1 MTRERRGRSE
11 RPDRP
16 VRRDVQRSP
25 RPGAAAGA
33 RATASDRTSSRRRT
47 STVTDPGTR
56 RTRESASAARKS
68 AVAETPRRPWYR
80 RPAVMGAVGVVVVVA
95 LGLVAWFTPL
105 LSVRKTDVAGAA
117 SISEEQIRQV
127 LAVPQGQPLL
137 RVDTEGAAQRVA
149 AIPKVASARV
159 QRVYP
164 STIRVTVTER
174 VPVVFVDS
182 PGGTHL
188 LDAEAVDYEI
198 APPPPGV
205 PRLVTGSPGWGDP
218 STEAAIEVLE
228 SMPPQLRGQV
238 GQVAAKSISDISVT
252 LLDGRIVV
260 WGGTEKSER
269 KAAVT
274 LPLLTQPGQT
284 YDVSSPDLPTV
295 R

>member
-33 RATASDRTSSRRRT
+33 RATASDRASSRRRT

-68 AVAETPRRPWYR
+68 AAAETPRLPWYR
-80 RPAVMGAVGVVVVVA
+80 RQAVMGAVGVVVVVA

-105 LSVRKTDVAGAA
+105 LSVRKTDVAGAT

-205 PRLVTGSPGWGDP
+205 PRLVTASPGWGDP

>member
-25 RPGAAAGA
+25 RPGREAGA

-68 AVAETPRRPWYR
+68 AAAETPQRPWYR
-80 RPAVMGAVGVVVVVA
+80 RPAVMGVVGVVVVVA

-105 LSVRKTDVAGAA
+105 LSVRETDVAGAT
-117 SISEEQIRQV
+117 SVSEEQIRQV

-174 VPVVFVDS
+174 VPVVFIDN

-188 LDAEAVDYEI
+188 LDVEAVDYEI

-205 PRLVTGSPGWGDP
+205 PRLVTETPGWGDP
-218 STEAAIEVLE
+218 STEAAIDVLE

-238 GQVAAKSISDISVT
+238 GQIVAKSISDIAVT
-252 LLDGRIVV
+252 LLDGRTVV

>member
-16 VRRDVQRSP
+16 VRRDAARSP
-25 RPGAAAGA
+25 RPGASGA
-33 RATASDRTSSRRRT
+33 RATAGEGTSARRRGAT
-47 STVTDPGTR
+47 ATDPGPR

-68 AVAETPRRPWYR
+68 AAVQTPRRPWYR

-105 LSVRKTDVAGAA
+105 LSVRQTDVAGAT
-117 SISEEQIRQV
+117 SISEEQIRQA

-137 RVDTEGAAQRVA
+137 RVDTEGAALRVA

-205 PRLVTGSPGWGDP
+205 PRLVTEKPGWGDP

-238 GQVAAKSISDISVT
+238 GQVGAKSISDIAVT
-252 LLDGRIVV
+252 LLDGRVVV

>member
-1 MTRERRGRSE
+1 MTGLI
-11 RPDRP
+11 
-16 VRRDVQRSP
+16 
-25 RPGAAAGA
+25 
-33 RATASDRTSSRRRT
+33 
-47 STVTDPGTR
+47 
-56 RTRESASAARKS
+56 
-68 AVAETPRRPWYR
+68 
-80 RPAVMGAVGVVVVVA
+80 GVVVVVG

-105 LSVRKTDVAGAA
+105 LSVRSTDVAGATT
-117 SISEEQIRQV
+117 IPEEQIRQV

-137 RVDTEGAAQRVA
+137 RVDTGSAAQRVA

-159 QRVYP
+159 QRMYP

-174 VPVVFVDS
+174 LPVVFVDT
-182 PGGTHL
+182 PDGTHL

-205 PRLVTGSPGWGDP
+205 PRLVTETPGWGDP
-218 STEAAIEVLE
+218 CTEAALDVLE

-238 GQVAAKSISDISVT
+238 GQVAAESISDISVT
-252 LLDGRIVV
+252 LLDGRVVV

>member
-16 VRRDVQRSP
+16 VRRDAQRSP
-25 RPGAAAGA
+25 RPGASDS
-33 RATASDRTSSRRRT
+33 RATAGDRTSSPRRT

-68 AVAETPRRPWYR
+68 AAVETPRRPWYR
-80 RPAVMGAVGVVVVVA
+80 RPAVMGVVGVVVVVA

-105 LSVRKTDVAGAA
+105 LSVRETDVAGAT

-188 LDAEAVDYEI
+188 FDAKAVDYEI

-205 PRLVTGSPGWGDP
+205 PRLVTETPGWGDP

>member
-1 MTRERRGRSE
+1 M
-11 RPDRP
+11 
-16 VRRDVQRSP
+16 
-25 RPGAAAGA
+25 
-33 RATASDRTSSRRRT
+33 
-47 STVTDPGTR
+47 
-56 RTRESASAARKS
+56 
-68 AVAETPRRPWYR
+68 
-80 RPAVMGAVGVVVVVA
+80 MGVVGVVVVVA

-105 LSVRKTDVAGAA
+105 LSVRETDVAGAT

-149 AIPKVASARV
+149 AIPKVATARV

-205 PRLVTGSPGWGDP
+205 PRLVTETPGWGDP

-238 GQVAAKSISDISVT
+238 GRVAAKSISDISVT
-252 LLDGRIVV
+252 LLDGRTVV

>member
-16 VRRDVQRSP
+16 VRRDVQSSP
-25 RPGAAAGA
+25 RPGRAAGA

-68 AVAETPRRPWYR
+68 AAAETPRRPWYR
-80 RPAVMGAVGVVVVVA
+80 RPAVMGVVGVVVVVA

-105 LSVRKTDVAGAA
+105 LSVRETDVAGAT

-188 LDAEAVDYEI
+188 LDVEAVDYEI

-205 PRLVTGSPGWGDP
+205 PRLVTESPGWGDP
-218 STEAAIEVLE
+218 STAAAIEVLE

>member
-1 MTRERRGRSE
+1 
-11 RPDRP
+11 
-16 VRRDVQRSP
+16 
-25 RPGAAAGA
+25 
-33 RATASDRTSSRRRT
+33 
-47 STVTDPGTR
+47 
-56 RTRESASAARKS
+56 
-68 AVAETPRRPWYR
+68 
-80 RPAVMGAVGVVVVVA
+80 MGVVGVVVVVA

-105 LSVRKTDVAGAA
+105 LSVRETDVAGAT

-188 LDAEAVDYEI
+188 LDVEAVDYEI
-198 APPPPGV
+198 APPPPAV
-205 PRLVTGSPGWGDP
+205 PRLVTETPGWGDP

-252 LLDGRIVV
+252 LLDGRTVV

>member
-16 VRRDVQRSP
+16 VRRDVQSSP
-25 RPGAAAGA
+25 RPGRAAGA

-68 AVAETPRRPWYR
+68 AAAETPRRPWYR
-80 RPAVMGAVGVVVVVA
+80 RPAVMGVVGVVVVVA

-105 LSVRKTDVAGAA
+105 LSVRETDVAGAT

-188 LDAEAVDYEI
+188 LDVEAVDYEI

-205 PRLVTGSPGWGDP
+205 PRLVTETPGWGDP

-252 LLDGRIVV
+252 LLDGRTVV

>member
-47 STVTDPGTR
+47 SAVTDPGTR

-68 AVAETPRRPWYR
+68 AAEETPRRPWYR

-105 LSVRKTDVAGAA
+105 LSVRKTDVAGAT

-205 PRLVTGSPGWGDP
+205 PRLVTESPGWGDP

>member
-33 RATASDRTSSRRRT
+33 RATASDRASSRRRT
-47 STVTDPGTR
+47 STVTEPGTR

-68 AVAETPRRPWYR
+68 AAVETSRRPWYR

-105 LSVRKTDVAGAA
+105 LSVRKTDVAGAM

-205 PRLVTGSPGWGDP
+205 PRLVTESPGWGDP
-218 STEAAIEVLE
+218 STAAAIEVLE